1 MNVKKVAIPVIALS
15 VLSSACFVGQAFA
28 TSKVTKSPK
37 VAFTRSGDIFTMN
50 SNGSCQT
57 NITKS
62 KLAETSP
69 SWSPDQKQITFL
81 RGKDKWS
88 TSNVWVMAANGKSQ
102 VQMTSYKSGMVSSPE
117 WSPNGKQIAY
127 ILSTDLKDGATANRL
142 LLMDVAT
149 KKATS
154 IYSYDKVGL
163 LRTLSWSPDG
173 SKIAVSWTAERV
185 YLDDP
190 GSGFGVV
197 DVKTRKYTNAN
208 LSGHLDPIGAAWSP
222 DGKSIAFIRLDVSS
236 NFAAKTTE
244 SVISVNPDG
253 TGAQV
258 LCTQQITNAGEV
270 NLDNIS
276 WAPSGKILAFTRID
290 YKAQKNTIYAI
301 DVAAKKAKA
310 FIANA
315 TEMDW

>member
-1 MNVKKVAIPVIALS
+1 
-15 VLSSACFVGQAFA
+15 
-28 TSKVTKSPK
+28 
-37 VAFTRSGDIFTMN
+37 
-50 SNGSCQT
+50 
-57 NITKS
+57 
-62 KLAETSP
+62 
-69 SWSPDQKQITFL
+69 
-81 RGKDKWS
+81 
-88 TSNVWVMAANGKSQ
+88 MAANGKSQ

-142 LLMDVAT
+142 MLMDVAT

-173 SKIAVSWTAERV
+173 SKIAVSWTAEQL
-185 YLDDP
+185 YLDDA
-190 GSGFGVV
+190 GSGFGIV
-197 DVKTRKYTNAN
+197 DVKTRKYTNVN
-208 LSGHLDPIGAAWSP
+208 LSGNLDPRGAAWSP
-222 DGKSIAFIRLDVSS
+222 DGKSIAFIRMDVSS

-244 SVISVNPDG
+244 SVISVKPDG
-253 TGAQV
+253 TGGRV
-258 LCTQQITNAGEV
+258 LCTQQITNTGEIY
-270 NLDNIS
+270 LDNLS
-276 WAPSGKILAFTRID
+276 WAPSGKVLAFTRMD
-290 YKAQKNTIYAI
+290 NKAQKNTVYAI